1 MSGLIPFDPFTEL
14 RALQKQF
21 FGDDWDAWS
30 APLKGLQPP
39 TTDVY
44 TKDNNQLVVEA
55 HLPNFNQD
63 DVNISVDNGV
73 LEIQAEK
80 HEKQEDKGKKF
91 VMRESSST
99 FYRRIRLPERAEAND
114 IQANMENGVLK
125 VTVPLKALPEPKR
138 IQIQAGKGK
147 NSKK

>member
-1 MSGLIPFDPFTEL
+1 MAGLIPFDPFAEL

-30 APLKGLQPP
+30 TPLKGLQLP

-44 TKDNNQLVVEA
+44 TKDDQELIVEA
-55 HLPNFNQD
+55 HLPNFDQK
-63 DVNISVDNGV
+63 DVGISVDNGI

-80 HEKQEDKGKKF
+80 HEKEEDKSKKY
-91 VMRESSST
+91 VTRESSST
-99 FYRRIRLPERAEAND
+99 FYRRIRLPERAEVDN
-114 IQANMENGVLK
+114 IQAHMDNGVLK

-138 IQIQAGKGK
+138 IQIQAGK
-147 NSKK
+147 SKSAKK